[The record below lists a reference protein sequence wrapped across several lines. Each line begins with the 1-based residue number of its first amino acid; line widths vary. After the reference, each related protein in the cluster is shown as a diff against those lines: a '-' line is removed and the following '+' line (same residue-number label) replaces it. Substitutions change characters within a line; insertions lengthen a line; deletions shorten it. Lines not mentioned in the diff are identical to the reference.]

1 MDLSNI
7 KIVLVA
13 PTHPG
18 NIGAAARAMKTMGLS
33 QLVLVQPKHFPHQTA
48 IDRAAG
54 ADDILQQAVVVPHL
68 PQALS
73 GCHIVFAMSARPRDI
88 ELPGMKP
95 DVCARLV
102 STLAS
107 NAQVAI
113 VFGREHA
120 GLTNDELLLANY
132 HVLIPANPDYSS
144 LNLAQAVQVM
154 AYELRQKLL
163 ASEVKTSIYVDAMA
177 TADELQG
184 LYEHLET
191 IMEAVEFLKP
201 SNPKRL
207 PQRIRKLLSRA
218 NLEKTEVKI
227 LRGLLTQIDKKIH

>member
-1 MDLSNI
+1 MDLTDI

-18 NIGAAARAMKTMGLS
+18 NIGAAARAMKTMGLKN
-33 QLVLVQPKHFPHQTA
+33 LVLVQPKSFPHQIA
-48 IDRAAG
+48 SDRSAG
-54 ADDILQQAVVVPHL
+54 ADDILE
-68 PQALS
+68 QALVVES
-73 GCHIVFAMSARPRDI
+73 LPEALTGCQIVFAMSARSREI
-88 ELPGMKP
+88 SLPVMKP
-95 DVCARLV
+95 EVCARLV
-102 STLAS
+102 STFSL
-107 NAQVAI
+107 NTKVAI
-113 VFGREHA
+113 MFGREHA

-132 HVLIPANPDYSS
+132 HVCIPANPDYSS
-144 LNLAQAVQVM
+144 LNLAQAVQIM

-163 ASEVKTSIYVDAMA
+163 AADVKTSVKLSDRA

-184 LYEHLET
+184 LFEHLET
-191 IMEAVEFLKP
+191 VMAGVEFLKP

-218 NLEKTEVKI
+218 ALEKTEVRI